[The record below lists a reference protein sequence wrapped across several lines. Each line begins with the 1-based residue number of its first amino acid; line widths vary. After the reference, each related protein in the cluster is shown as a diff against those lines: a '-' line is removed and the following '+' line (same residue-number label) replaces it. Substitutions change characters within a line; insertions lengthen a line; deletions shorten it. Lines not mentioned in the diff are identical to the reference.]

1 MKNRKFAYL
10 LLGAAALA
18 GLTACGAS
26 TNKSSNDKNDGNTFK
41 ITTVRWSDW
50 GEDYHKGFLD
60 DSAKESGIKIK
71 WDTMVAADWSDKKSV
86 LVASGDLPDA
96 FLGSNAF
103 TDSEIAQNQ
112 NMFIPLEDLIKDNM
126 PNLNKAFEKEP
137 KLKAMV
143 TNPDG
148 HIYSLPKKL
157 PMRPIVGNQL
167 FINKKWL
174 DNLGLK
180 MPETYDELVTVL
192 QAFKDKDANGN
203 GDVNDEIPFGSGNFD
218 PTFSYILP
226 FNNRL
231 GGDNTYEMSVKDGKP
246 VYLRTEESYKQGI
259 AAMHEAYKKGLIDP
273 ELFTEDTSMSVAKR
287 MDKGVARVGVSS
299 GWTADATFG
308 QHASEYAPLPALKG
322 PDGKQYVVSDPDHLN
337 YGRNEILI
345 TISARTLQNCSNGW
359 INSTRM
365 MPASKTSMDPLVLRL
380 KKMVTSTRSWLQKM
394 VNQPMNGLGSIPFVT
409 LDQNMCQMISI
420 VMSTSTKHK
429 VMVSN

>member
-126 PNLNKAFEKEP
+126 PNLNKAFEKE
-137 KLKAMV
+137 AMV

-322 PDGKQYVVSDPDHLN
+322 PDGKQYVISDPDHLN
-337 YGRNEILI
+337 YGRR
-345 TISARTLQNCSNGW
+345 ISARTLQNCSNGW

-365 MPASKTSMDPLVLRL
+365 MLASKTSMDPLVLRL
-380 KKMVTSTRSWLQKM
+380 KKMAISTRSWLQKM

-409 LDQNMCQMISI
+409 LDQNMCLMISI

>member
-192 QAFKDKDANGN
+192 QAFKVKDANGT
-203 GDVNDEIPFGSGNFD
+203 GDVNDENPFGSGNFD
-218 PTFSYILP
+218 TTFSYI
-226 FNNRL
+226 
-231 GGDNTYEMSVKDGKP
+231 
-246 VYLRTEESYKQGI
+246 
-259 AAMHEAYKKGLIDP
+259 
-273 ELFTEDTSMSVAKR
+273 
-287 MDKGVARVGVSS
+287 
-299 GWTADATFG
+299 
-308 QHASEYAPLPALKG
+308 
-322 PDGKQYVVSDPDHLN
+322 
-337 YGRNEILI
+337 
-345 TISARTLQNCSNGW
+345 
-359 INSTRM
+359 
-365 MPASKTSMDPLVLRL
+365 
-380 KKMVTSTRSWLQKM
+380 
-394 VNQPMNGLGSIPFVT
+394 
-409 LDQNMCQMISI
+409 
-420 VMSTSTKHK
+420 
-429 VMVSN
+429 